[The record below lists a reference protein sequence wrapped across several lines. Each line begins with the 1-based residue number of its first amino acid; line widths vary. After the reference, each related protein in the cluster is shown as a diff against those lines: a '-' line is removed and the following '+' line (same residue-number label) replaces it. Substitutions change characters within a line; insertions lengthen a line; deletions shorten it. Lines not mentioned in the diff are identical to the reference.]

1 MTCCALRAEAPGEAG
16 QGNVGRGKKGEGR
29 KKRDLNFWPAGLGSL
44 ALNGKKSVNVSSL
57 VIQKF

>member
-1 MTCCALRAEAPGEAG
+1 M
-16 QGNVGRGKKGEGR
+16 GRKGKEEKKG
-29 KKRDLNFWPAGLGSL
+29 DLNFWPAGLGSL